1 MENTPLAPRQRNRRA
16 DRQSA
21 QEPPLQQGYTPQP
34 QAPVQP
40 LPQGYARQT
49 QPPVQQGYMPQQQL
63 PVQTV
68 QPLAQTQ
75 PMAPTQPVQQSYAP
89 RQQLPV
95 QTVQPLAQTQP
106 MAPTQPVQQ
115 SYAPRQQLPQQGYM
129 RQQSYPQSPMNMYQ
143 QPVQPQRPGS
153 YPPSGVQ
160 QPLQPQPQVQC
171 APRTAAPRE
180 PMTVPQARA
189 TRSLDRELAR
199 DAKLAR
205 REAEKQARQEAQAE
219 KQKQA
224 AEKPDA
230 KPKKAVPGWLSTAL
244 SLSIIAVL
252 AMVAAYYLMQAY
264 LVTEENKRIAAYEAT
279 LNNYHVT
286 EAADGTLHVT
296 WQDEI
301 EKYAAQYN
309 LQPAFVMAIIRNE
322 SSFRTNAESDVGARG
337 LMQLM
342 PDTAEWI
349 AGKLDDDSYTFD
361 RMWDAETNIRYGCWY
376 LGYLTRLFRGDAQL
390 VSAAY
395 HAGQTTV
402 TQWLSDPER
411 SSDGVTLDMDRLTD
425 GPTKQYIG
433 RVTQTYGIYQS
444 LLYPDEAFG
453 TSDAVPALSG
463 TAASPAR

>member
-16 DRQSA
+16 DRQAA

-49 QPPVQQGYMPQQQL
+49 QS
-63 PVQTV
+63 
-68 QPLAQTQ
+68 
-75 PMAPTQPVQQSYAP
+75 PVQQSYMP
-89 RQQLPV
+89 Q
-95 QTVQPLAQTQP
+95 
-106 MAPTQPVQQ
+106 
-115 SYAPRQQLPQQGYM
+115 QQLPQQGYM

-153 YPPSGVQ
+153 YPPAGTQ
-160 QPLQPQPQVQC
+160 QPVRQQQPQVQY

-180 PMTVPQARA
+180 PMAVPQARA
-189 TRSLDRELAR
+189 SRSLDRELAR
-199 DAKLAR
+199 EAKLAR

-286 EAADGTLHVT
+286 EAADGTLRVT

-301 EKYAAQYN
+301 EQYAAQYN

-322 SSFRTNAESDVGARG
+322 SSFRTNAESSVGARG

-463 TAASPAR
+463 TAAASPAR